1 MKTNIFQKD
10 NFLGEIFALLQNG
23 RAKRIWKA
31 RMLAPLEAAKIDNND
46 KINLVCVNTVLFK
59 NQ

>member
-1 MKTNIFQKD
+1 M
-10 NFLGEIFALLQNG
+10 IFASLENG

-46 KINLVCVNTVLFK
+46 RINLLCVNTVLFK